1 MSVWFKTLRADRNGL
16 DLNFDRDQI
25 LWVKS
30 GWSKLLPTDPLIRL
44 LLFYVPKHLL
54 PYQNKMI
61 WKKSEVLRDMK
72 VARK

>member
-1 MSVWFKTLRADRNGL
+1 MSVWSKTLRADRNGL

-30 GWSKLLPTDPLIRL
+30 GWSKLLPPDPCIRL
-44 LLFYVPKHLL
+44 LLFYVPKNLL
-54 PYQNKMI
+54 PYQNKTI
-61 WKKSEVLRDMK
+61 WKKSEVLRDIK